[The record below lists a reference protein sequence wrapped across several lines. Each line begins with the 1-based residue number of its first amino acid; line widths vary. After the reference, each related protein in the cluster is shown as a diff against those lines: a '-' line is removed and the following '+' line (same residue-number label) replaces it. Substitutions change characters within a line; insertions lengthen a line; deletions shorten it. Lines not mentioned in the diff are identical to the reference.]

1 MLGENHLLS
10 YRTIP
15 PGNYDHRAA
24 NLIPVTSDAHRKTK
38 SLRMP
43 PQSYRLSSL
52 DGKSGLLDLSLRF
65 PPSQQ
70 RRHLELYENHRS
82 YLGVTIEDTFGPGR
96 FCGDEGCG
104 ECWEGREHLS

>member
-1 MLGENHLLS
+1 MTDDKGDGTAVADLAMTDDCRVGHVS
-10 YRTIP
+10 TVP
-15 PGNYDHRAA
+15 PPSH
-24 NLIPVTSDAHRKTK
+24 
-38 SLRMP
+38 
-43 PQSYRLSSL
+43 RLSSL
-52 DGKSGLLDLSLRF
+52 HGKSGLLDLSLRF

-82 YLGVTIEDTFGPGR
+82 HLGVTIEDTFGLGR